1 MHPPIHPS
9 IHPSIQASL
18 SSLFW
23 SWSIAGL
30 HHLKVTDPWLNHFFF
45 LGGWGGEV
53 TLCLTKLLSTDF
65 TNCHFF
71 GYVYSMTTKTVQ
83 WDRNDDK
90 SIKRKWSKIA
100 NCCPVT
106 RWCGYDALCKE
117 GKASATNKA
126 QLRRNVSGSLFGDTA
141 VTLPKPSCWRR
152 FNRHW
157 YLLHGSLIYF
167 DGFFCNRV
175 KKRWEKGG
183 VVGWGVRLPIM
194 FELWLIKGSHSVAG
208 RFFQPGKHS
217 IQIASKTVF
226 LQNTISLYLDFI
238 ISSS

>member
-9 IHPSIQASL
+9 IHPSITFLPLLKLINRRLASL
-18 SSLFW
+18 ESHWPLAQSLF
-23 SWSIAGL
+23 L
-30 HHLKVTDPWLNHFFF
+30 L
-45 LGGWGGEV
+45 LGGMGWRSN
-53 TLCLTKLLSTDF
+53 TLSDKIVVHRLHQLPFLWIRIFYDYQD
-65 TNCHFF
+65 N
-71 GYVYSMTTKTVQ
+71 G
-83 WDRNDDK
+83 DRNDDK

-183 VVGWGVRLPIM
+183 V
-194 FELWLIKGSHSVAG
+194 EG
-208 RFFQPGKHS
+208 RGCQLCLSFG
-217 IQIASKTVF
+217 
-226 LQNTISLYLDFI
+226 
-238 ISSS
+238 